1 MTADKVTAA
10 DAAEEKKLFSI
21 DNIQIYILIAVAV
34 RAASLATLQEGA
46 VGNEW
51 MKFNELNIE
60 CYLSPSMTNLFG

>member
-46 VGNEW
+46 VRNEW

-60 CYLSPSMTNLFG
+60 SLND